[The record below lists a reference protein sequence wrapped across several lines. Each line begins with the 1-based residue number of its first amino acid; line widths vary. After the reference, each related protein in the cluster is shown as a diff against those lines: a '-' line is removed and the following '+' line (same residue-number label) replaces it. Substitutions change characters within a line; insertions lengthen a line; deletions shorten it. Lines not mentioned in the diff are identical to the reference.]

1 MTRWLGPL
9 IVLVIAALVP
19 FCTLDVP
26 VLLGG
31 PANSPGALQLLAGAL
46 VFAGIAVS
54 YDLLFGRVGL
64 MSFGHVLYVAVGA
77 YGTQLAMSRLG
88 MGLLPAA
95 SLAVLAATALAAVF
109 GAVSLRA
116 RALGGIGFAMVTL
129 AFAQAGSVLVTTD
142 PGGVTGGEEGLP
154 LDADHVPALL
164 VGVANTAVLY
174 WLALAYLAVC
184 AGIVWWTCGSPL
196 GRIWQAVRDNE
207 RRVDVLGLPARRYQL
222 GAVVLAGA
230 LAGLGGAVNL
240 LVTAGASPGI
250 TTATFTLSLLVMV
263 VVLGGSGSRW
273 GPILGGVLY
282 ALLDQ
287 RLAALGSA
295 DAVHRLPAVL
305 RVPLSQPL
313 VLLGVLFIVIVFV
326 LPGGLAALPA
336 RLVRTRRTTSD
347 QPAA

>member
-1 MTRWLGPL
+1 MMRRLAPL
-9 IVLVIAALVP
+9 MVLVIAAVVP
-19 FCTLDVP
+19 FCALDVP

-31 PANSPGALQLLAGAL
+31 PVNSPGVLQLLAGCL
-46 VFAGIAVS
+46 VFAGLAVS

-64 MSFGHVLYVAVGA
+64 MSFGHALYVAVGA

-88 MGLLPAA
+88 LGLLPAA
-95 SLAVLAATALAAVF
+95 LLAVLAATALAAVL

-129 AFAQAGSVLVTTD
+129 AFAQAGSVLVSTD
-142 PGGVTGGEEGLP
+142 PGGVTGGEEGLA
-154 LDADHVPALL
+154 LDADHVPSAL
-164 VGVANTAVLY
+164 VGVANTAMLY
-174 WLALAYLAVC
+174 WLALAYLVVC
-184 AGIVWWTCGSPL
+184 AGIVWWACGSPL
-196 GRIWQAVRDNE
+196 GRVWQAIRDNE

-230 LAGLGGAVNL
+230 LAALGGAVNL
-240 LVTAGASPGI
+240 LVTAGASPQI
-250 TTATFTLSLLVMV
+250 TTATFTLSLLVM

-287 RLAALGSA
+287 RLIALGSA
-295 DAVHRLPAVL
+295 DAVRRLPAVL

-326 LPGGLAALPA
+326 LPGGLA
-336 RLVRTRRTTSD
+336 RINSRRRK
-347 QPAA
+347 Q

>member
-1 MTRWLGPL
+1 MSGVSRRLLPL
-9 IVLVIAALVP
+9 IVLLIAAAVP
-19 FCTLDVP
+19 FCALDVP

-31 PANSPGALQLLAGAL
+31 PVNSPGVLQLLAGCL
-46 VFAGIAVS
+46 VFAGLAVS

-64 MSFGHVLYVAVGA
+64 MSFGHALYVAAGA

-88 MGLLPAA
+88 LGLLPAA
-95 SLAVLAATALAAVF
+95 LLAVLAATALAAVL

-129 AFAQAGSVLVTTD
+129 AFAQAGSVLVSTD
-142 PGGVTGGEEGLP
+142 PGGVTGGEEGLA
-154 LDADHVPALL
+154 LDADHVPAAL
-164 VGVANTAVLY
+164 VGVANTAMLY

-184 AGIVWWTCGSPL
+184 AGIVWWACGSPL
-196 GRIWQAVRDNE
+196 GRVWQAIRDNE

-230 LAGLGGAVNL
+230 LAALGGAVNL
-240 LVTAGASPGI
+240 LVTAGASPED
-250 TTATFTLSLLVMV
+250 TTATFTLSLLVM

-287 RLAALGSA
+287 RLIALGSA
-295 DAVHRLPAVL
+295 DAIRTLPAVL

-326 LPGGLAALPA
+326 LPGGLARIKLP
-336 RLVRTRRTTSD
+336 RRK
-347 QPAA
+347 Q